1 MSSGCPRHLLI
12 TFVATALVIVAT
24 RDASARQKLY
34 VVNTGDDDVTV
45 VDVATQAV
53 LGRVTVGT
61 HPQGLAASAS
71 QDVIYVTVGEGKSG
85 ELLWVDPVADTVTR
99 RMPVGPS
106 PNQLAVTPDGT
117 RGYVP
122 CKDGYWDVVDLV
134 RAKVITR
141 IFTGGRPHNTLVS
154 SDGAHIYLA
163 PMGAPKKVTIIDV
176 ASNASVGEIAFG
188 GVIRP
193 IALSRDEKRLYAE
206 VDDLVGVEVADV
218 GTRTMVQRLPATLSR
233 EETGPSRSH
242 GLGVRPDQREL
253 WECDVEHRDLH
264 VYDITDERAK
274 QIATVPLGMRPYW
287 LTFTPDGKTCFV
299 AGGAEKGEVVFVDVA
314 AKKAVGRVPVGRNP
328 ERLIVV
334 EPPPR

>member
-1 MSSGCPRHLLI
+1 MARLLV
-12 TFVATALVIVAT
+12 TLVAAILLTAAVP
-24 RDASARQKLY
+24 DAHARQKLY
-34 VVNTGDDDVTV
+34 VVDTGGDDVTV
-45 VDVATQAV
+45 IDVATHAV

-61 HPQGLAASAS
+61 HPQGLAAPAS
-71 QDVIYVTVGEGKSG
+71 QDVVYVTVGEGRSG
-85 ELLWVDPVADTVTR
+85 ELVWVDPGSDTVKR
-99 RMPVGPS
+99 RMPVGPA

-117 RGYVP
+117 RAYVP
-122 CKDGYWDVVDLV
+122 CKDGYWDVVDLA

-154 SDGAHIYLA
+154 PDGARVYLA
-163 PMGAPKKVTIIDV
+163 AMGAPKKVTIVDV
-176 ASNASVGEIAFG
+176 ATNASVGEIAFSD
-188 GVIRP
+188 VIRP

-218 GTRTMVQRLPATLSR
+218 GARKMIQRLPATLG
-233 EETGPSRSH
+233 EEEIGPSRSH

-253 WECDVEHRDLH
+253 WECDVEHRDVH
-264 VYDITDERAK
+264 VYDVSGERAK

-299 AGGAEKGEVVFVDVA
+299 AGGAEKGEVVIVDA
-314 AKKAVGRVPVGRNP
+314 EARKAVDRIPVGRNP

-334 EPPPR
+334 EPPAR